1 MSTHPFSHRP
11 SPATSSLPRRWRLWA
26 PLAALVVAL
35 MLLSSCTIQLGN
47 IGSANGT
54 APAQIERGPQGAVI
68 VIVNLTIQGH
78 GPYAFALDTGAS
90 ESLIDRPI
98 ARAIGLPIAGP
109 QQQVSG
115 IGGSEVVTPVKVS
128 QWSLGSITLPSETI
142 ASAPLSTFSSSSG
155 VVGLLGSDVLSQ
167 FGSVTINYSAG
178 SITVS

>member
-1 MSTHPFSHRP
+1 MSTHLFSYRAP
-11 SPATSSLPRRWRLWA
+11 SAEASARRWRLLA
-26 PLAALVVAL
+26 PLAALAVAL

-47 IGSANGT
+47 VGSANGT

-68 VIVNLTIQGH
+68 VIVRLTIQGH

-98 ARAIGLPIAGP
+98 ARDIGLPTAGP
-109 QQQVSG
+109 QQRVSG

-128 QWSLGSITLPSETI
+128 QWSLGSITLPGEVI
-142 ASAPLSTFSSSSG
+142 ASAPLSSFRSSSG